1 MALFEGPQV
10 DNRIECIVRINSI
23 QTSVGLAGIQSVLDS
38 HSPPPA
44 LMLPKV
50 RSPEEIKLLDELLQ
64 ESSRGT
70 RLNIIRETNAEREAD
85 YEIAQASSR
94 IEALFFG
101 GVDMAADLRCQ
112 NSWEPLLYARSRVV
126 HAAAAAGIDVIDA
139 PYLNLDDLDGMKR
152 EACLAQEL
160 GFSGKGAIHPKQ
172 ISILNQ
178 VFTPT
183 EGEVA
188 YAKKIC
194 TPMSQPMAAS

>member
-44 LMLPKV
+44 LMMPKV

-64 ESSRGT
+64 ESSRDT
-70 RLNIIRETNAEREAD
+70 RLNIIRETNAGREAD

-139 PYLNLDDLDGMKR
+139 PY
-152 EACLAQEL
+152 
-160 GFSGKGAIHPKQ
+160 
-172 ISILNQ
+172 
-178 VFTPT
+178 
-183 EGEVA
+183 
-188 YAKKIC
+188 
-194 TPMSQPMAAS
+194 